1 VRLASETNIRTGP
14 LLRSAADVG
23 GVAIKQ
29 ENARLRVIT
38 DELSHRIKNVVG
50 IIQSIARQTMRQTT
64 TKNDFDARLSG
75 RREAFGRS
83 LDLLVANDWHGAHID
98 ELVRSELTVFGV
110 LDGAQI
116 AVEGSRLALN
126 PNAARNIGLAL
137 HELATNAYKYGLS
150 LSQRAR
156 LPCIGSSREA
166 VDSDASS

>member
-1 VRLASETNIRTGP
+1 MRLAREINIRTWP
-14 LLRSAADVG
+14 SFRASADAG
-23 GVAIKQ
+23 GVAVKG
-29 ENARLRVIT
+29 ENPRLRVIT

-98 ELVRSELTVFGV
+98 ELVRSELTAFGV

-116 AVEGSRLALN
+116 AV
-126 PNAARNIGLAL
+126 
-137 HELATNAYKYGLS
+137 
-150 LSQRAR
+150 
-156 LPCIGSSREA
+156 
-166 VDSDASS
+166 